1 MKLQRFLTSFK
12 ALLYYSIM
20 ERKKMGKKCYKFKDF
35 LYFCNMKNMKIIIV
49 LTLLFCTTSMTAQKS
64 DAALI
69 DSIQRNLPK
78 NACRTI
84 VVDNQPER
92 ASRTH
97 LRVRGV
103 DDSPIVINIDP
114 EAAPK
119 KAKKYASAKK
129 RYAKKRKGM
138 IGKSKRSEQKPVEQ
152 EAPKAVEMVQADTT
166 AYAEP
171 QDLAQNVAENNGNDK
186 YYYGVGGLVL
196 GALLTS
202 PLYFRNR
209 KKNV

>member
-1 MKLQRFLTSFK
+1 MGSKKVSKNGDRF
-12 ALLYYSIM
+12 
-20 ERKKMGKKCYKFKDF
+20 GDF
-35 LYFCNMKNMKIIIV
+35 LYFCNMKNMKIILA
-49 LTLLFCTTSMTAQKS
+49 LTLLFCTTDMTAQKS

-69 DSIQRNLPK
+69 DSIQRNLSK

-92 ASRTH
+92 ASKTH

-119 KAKKYASAKK
+119 KAKKYASTKR
-129 RYAKKRKGM
+129 RYAKAKKGKT
-138 IGKSKRSEQKPVEQ
+138 GKSKRSEQKPVEK

>member
-1 MKLQRFLTSFK
+1 MGSKKVSKNGDRF
-12 ALLYYSIM
+12 
-20 ERKKMGKKCYKFKDF
+20 GDF
-35 LYFCNMKNMKIIIV
+35 LYFCSMKNMKIIIA

-69 DSIQRNLPK
+69 DSIQRNLSK

-129 RYAKKRKGM
+129 RYAKAKKGKT
-138 IGKSKRSEQKPVEQ
+138 GKSKRSEQKPVEQ
-152 EAPKAVEMVQADTT
+152 DAPKAAEVVQTDTT
-166 AYAEP
+166 TYAEP
-171 QDLAQNVAENNGNDK
+171 HDLAQNIAENNGNEK

>member
-1 MKLQRFLTSFK
+1 MGSKKVSKNGDRF
-12 ALLYYSIM
+12 
-20 ERKKMGKKCYKFKDF
+20 GDF
-35 LYFCNMKNMKIIIV
+35 LYFCSMKNMKIILA
-49 LTLLFCTTSMTAQKS
+49 LTLLFCTTDMTAQKS

-69 DSIQRNLPK
+69 DSIQRNLSK

-119 KAKKYASAKK
+119 KAKKYASTKR
-129 RYAKKRKGM
+129 RYAKAKKGKT
-138 IGKSKRSEQKPVEQ
+138 GKSKRSEQKPMEK

-209 KKNV
+209 KKNG

>member
-1 MKLQRFLTSFK
+1 MSKNGDRF
-12 ALLYYSIM
+12 
-20 ERKKMGKKCYKFKDF
+20 GDF
-35 LYFCNMKNMKIIIV
+35 LYFCSMKNMKIIIA

-69 DSIQRNLPK
+69 DSIQRNLSK

-92 ASRTH
+92 ASKTH

-119 KAKKYASAKK
+119 KAKKYASTKR
-129 RYAKKRKGM
+129 RYAKAKKGKT
-138 IGKSKRSEQKPVEQ
+138 GKSKRSEQKPVEK

-209 KKNV
+209 KKNG

>member
-1 MKLQRFLTSFK
+1 MGSKKVSKNGDRF
-12 ALLYYSIM
+12 
-20 ERKKMGKKCYKFKDF
+20 GDF
-35 LYFCNMKNMKIIIV
+35 LYFCNMKNMKIILA
-49 LTLLFCTTSMTAQKS
+49 LTLLFCTTDMTAQKS

-69 DSIQRNLPK
+69 DSIQRNLSK

-119 KAKKYASAKK
+119 KAKKYASNQK
-129 RYAKKRKGM
+129 RYAKAKKARAKH
-138 IGKSKRSEQKPVEQ
+138 IEKPEQKPVEK
-152 EAPKAVEMVQADTT
+152 EAPQLTEVAQVDTT

-171 QDLAQNVAENNGNDK
+171 HDLAQNDTDNNGKDK

-209 KKNV
+209 KKNG

>member
-1 MKLQRFLTSFK
+1 MSKNGDRF
-12 ALLYYSIM
+12 
-20 ERKKMGKKCYKFKDF
+20 GDF

-69 DSIQRNLPK
+69 DSIQRNLSK

-129 RYAKKRKGM
+129 RYAKKRKGK
-138 IGKSKRSEQKPVEQ
+138 IGKSKRSEQKPVEK
-152 EAPKAVEMVQADTT
+152 EAPKAVETVQADTT

-171 QDLAQNVAENNGNDK
+171 QDLARNVAENNGNDK

-209 KKNV
+209 KKNG